1 MVGGE
6 VIIRRS
12 VLSAGT
18 VGLVAFLSFLSLIC
32 SAVARAES
40 TKTSELL
47 EMPLDNLLG
56 LEVVS
61 ASTYAQPLK
70 HAPSSSVIVTS
81 QDIRTYGYRTLADVL
96 ASMPGLYISNDRSWE
111 YVGVRGFSR
120 PGDYNSRVLLMVDG
134 MRTND
139 NIYNQAYIG
148 NDFLV
153 DLDLVERVE
162 FSPGPGASIYG
173 DNAFLGVI
181 NVVTK
186 KARDMKGV
194 ATTAELSRY
203 RGYKGSVRYGGEFD
217 NGAEL
222 ILSATASDT
231 AGRDWRYPEFP
242 GKARDMDGED
252 FSKVFGKFSFE
263 GLTLE
268 VGRMRRDKNN
278 PTAPFGTNFNDP
290 RYETRD
296 THTFAS
302 ATFEHALSDTLQM
315 RLHANHG
322 RFDYEGHYPSTL
334 MNIDRTHGV
343 RNIIEGRLTSTA
355 FEGHKIVTGIEYI
368 RDARLDMVNFDV
380 APAQILL
387 RERRDADKFGIYL
400 QDEIRLHQKWLL
412 NAGLRYDHYDSFGGT
427 VNPRLALIHQATASD
442 TFKLI
447 YGRAFRAPNAYEQ
460 FYGSTTMG
468 AMQKGNPNLQ
478 PEIMQSYEATWDT
491 ALNSQWRAKAGVF
504 HYRIKDTIGQ
514 ELDPVDNLWV
524 FRNLGRVRTNGAEI
538 GLEGLWLNGIRLKSS
553 VTYQDARETETDD
566 WLVNSPRLLAKLGLS
581 GRIYGEWLA
590 GAEVQHIG
598 ARRTMASETGSATL
612 ANLTVSHRD
621 LLPGLDLSV
630 GLYNLFDKRYAAPS
644 DLVNLQDALRQD
656 GRMFRIKLDY
666 RF

>member
-1 MVGGE
+1 L
-6 VIIRRS
+6 S
-12 VLSAGT
+12 VGT
-18 VGLVAFLSFLSLIC
+18 VAHLVGLSFLSLFC
-32 SAVARAES
+32 SAAVHAEEARA
-40 TKTSELL
+40 SELL
-47 EMPLDNLLG
+47 EMPLDRLLT

-61 ASTYAQPLK
+61 ASTYAQPLQL
-70 HAPSSSVIVTS
+70 APSSSVIVTS

-96 ASMPGLYISNDRSWE
+96 AGMPGLYISNDRSWE
-111 YVGVRGFSR
+111 YIGVRGFSR
-120 PGDYNSRVLLMVDG
+120 PGDYNSRVLLLVDG

-222 ILSATASDT
+222 VMSATASDT
-231 AGRDWRYPEFP
+231 AGRDWHYPEFP

-252 FSKVFGKFSFE
+252 FSKVFAKFSFE

-268 VGRMRRDKNN
+268 AGRMRRDKNN

-302 ATFEHALSDTLQM
+302 ATYEHALSETSSM
-315 RLHANHG
+315 RLHFNHG
-322 RFDYEGHYPSTL
+322 RFDYEGYYPTTVL
-334 MNIDRTHGV
+334 NIDRTHGT
-343 RNIIEGRLTSTA
+343 RNIMEGRLTSTA
-355 FEGHKIVTGIEYI
+355 FDGHKIVTGIEYI
-368 RDARLDMVNFDV
+368 RDAKLDMVNFDL
-380 APAQILL
+380 APAQVLL

-400 QDEIRLHQKWLL
+400 QDEIRLHDKWLL

-427 VNPRLALIHQATASD
+427 VNPRLALIHQPTPAD

-468 AMQKGNPNLQ
+468 SLQKGNPDLR

-491 ALNSQWRAKAGVF
+491 ALNSLWHAKAGLF

-524 FRNLGRVRTNGAEI
+524 FRNLGRVRTNGAEL
-538 GLEGLWLNGIRLKSS
+538 GLEGLWLNGVRMRSS
-553 VTYQDARETETDD
+553 VTYQDAREAETDE
-566 WLVNSPRLLAKLGLS
+566 WLVNSPRLLAKVELS
-581 GRIYGEWLA
+581 ARIYGEWQA
-590 GAEVQHIG
+590 GAELQHIG
-598 ARRTMASETGSATL
+598 RRRTLADETGSATL
-612 ANLTVSHRD
+612 ANLTLNRRD
-621 LLPGLDLSV
+621 YLPGLDVSI
-630 GLYNLFDKRYAAPS
+630 GFNNLFDKRYAVPA
-644 DLVNLQDALRQD
+644 DLINVQDSLRQD